1 MRNLILFTDPLFSLK
16 KSAEPA
22 SARARR
28 LSKRKIK
35 QRPCTGVQSSFRWFI
50 NLSTRQ
56 ECRVLNKACVKLLE
70 CIFHRGGKC
79 LLLFL
84 LFSQDLTTAKLVFV
98 VASLSCKKFNI
109 TGKHTNTTTKRFR
122 TLEHREQIYRN
133 ELPKNIYDE
142 NNSVLGSLGVV

>member
-1 MRNLILFTDPLFSLK
+1 MYR
-16 KSAEPA
+16 
-22 SARARR
+22 
-28 LSKRKIK
+28 
-35 QRPCTGVQSSFRWFI
+35 FRWFI
-50 NLSTRQ
+50 KLSTRQ

-70 CIFHRGGKC
+70 CIFHRGGKY

-98 VASLSCKKFNI
+98 VASLSYKKFNI
-109 TGKHTNTTTKRFR
+109 TGKHTNTTTKTFR

-142 NNSVLGSLGVV
+142 NNFNKLYSLLWYRLMPSDSYRGLTRGTVNLSGQLKI